1 MADNDQPATPTQPP
15 AAPGATHEA
24 SSRPLVT
31 PGPRRFILPAICGLL
46 ALPAFA
52 YAFLDTV
59 TYGKTDDIGPLPSE
73 QVAVM
78 GGTFCLILC
87 GITLLLAVL
96 PDPSPTERPARS
108 PQAQPRTHRLQ
119 DSDLQQ
125 ISRVVDR
132 SGNMSEKEVLDAL
145 GQSVTR
151 INHDL
156 EVATATALAER
167 ARGSAALA
175 ERDRLQERLQGLLDG
190 SSDEG
195 KSLHDRIASKVHR
208 ELLADTSASEAT
220 QRLIDTLKASQQ
232 HAIRE
237 AAVARRALDEM
248 RSEDEA
254 RVAKAISDYRARC
267 AAALHAAEAALRDE
281 RPEDDEAIRAAMQRA
296 RRTLLS
302 LDPNAQGPEPDD
314 STVARVLARRSNPIS
329 TPSDSEAPG
338 LHHPAL
344 VTDEQSRTTHA
355 PGNDIPQR
363 PEVPVDH
370 PGEPQRAA
378 IPLDNS
384 TPPGPAA
391 SKHGKKKP
399 PKASKAA
406 RATNPKPKSRRRD

>member
-1 MADNDQPATPTQPP
+1 
-15 AAPGATHEA
+15 
-24 SSRPLVT
+24 
-31 PGPRRFILPAICGLL
+31 
-46 ALPAFA
+46 
-52 YAFLDTV
+52 
-59 TYGKTDDIGPLPSE
+59 
-73 QVAVM
+73 
-78 GGTFCLILC
+78 
-87 GITLLLAVL
+87 
-96 PDPSPTERPARS
+96 
-108 PQAQPRTHRLQ
+108 
-119 DSDLQQ
+119 
-125 ISRVVDR
+125 
-132 SGNMSEKEVLDAL
+132 MSEKEVLDAL

-355 PGNDIPQR
+355 PGNDSPQR